1 MNKINWFP
9 GHMKKALN
17 EMAKEVKNIDALIYV
32 LDARAPMA
40 CLNPSFFDLI
50 GPKPILFVLNKVD
63 LADEGKLS
71 GVVNKLAGE
80 NRKVIML
87 TSTVSGAIGKVTSA
101 LNELCREKIEKFKNK
116 GVNYYVRAMILGVP
130 NSGKSTL
137 TNNLCGRTKAETGNR
152 PGVTKAKQWV
162 KLSNNIEILDTPG
175 ALWPNLEN
183 ENNALRL
190 AFIGSI
196 KDEVLQI
203 EEIALSLIE
212 ALLKEYPNALKER
225 YNVKGE
231 TPIELM
237 EEIAKARK
245 YTLRDGDYDYERTA
259 KTLLDDFR
267 KGKFGKITLLWNK
280 KIMQKAN
287 MAKV

>member
-1 MNKINWFP
+1 
-9 GHMKKALN
+9 
-17 EMAKEVKNIDALIYV
+17 
-32 LDARAPMA
+32 MA

-63 LADEGKLS
+63 LADESKLS
-71 GVVNKLAGE
+71 GVVNKLAAE

-101 LNELCREKIEKFKNK
+101 LNDLCREKIEKFKNK

-137 TNNLCGRTKAETGNR
+137 TNNLCGKTKAETGNR
-152 PGVTKAKQWV
+152 PGVTKSKQWV

-183 ENNALRL
+183 EKTALNL

-196 KDEVLQI
+196 KDEVLQV
-203 EEIALSLIE
+203 EEVALSLIE
-212 ALLKEYPNALKER
+212 ALKESYFGALKAR
-225 YNVKGE
+225 FDVKE
-231 TPIELM
+231 DQTPLEIM
-237 EEIAKARK
+237 EEIAKKRK
-245 YTLRDGDYDYERTA
+245 FILRDGDFDYERTA
-259 KTLLDDFR
+259 KAILDDFR
-267 KGKFGKITLLWNK
+267 KGKLGRITLL
-280 KIMQKAN
+280 
-287 MAKV
+287 